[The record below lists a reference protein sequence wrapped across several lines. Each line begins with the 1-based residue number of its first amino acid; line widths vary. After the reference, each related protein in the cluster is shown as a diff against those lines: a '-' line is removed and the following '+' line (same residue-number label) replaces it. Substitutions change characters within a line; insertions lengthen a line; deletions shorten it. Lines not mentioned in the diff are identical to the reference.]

1 MVNYDSDK
9 LNYYNTKQ
17 QNSMNTTNYSHQI
30 LIILII
36 IASPTQA
43 SEPLWITETTSTD
56 EIVAALS
63 LPSNSNELYRDIV
76 DIVDKHPKVA
86 VQINF
91 EYDESALNQRAKT
104 LLGKLGR
111 IFQGKLSDAVLIL
124 AGHADSTGPAT
135 YNLGLSLERA
145 TAVKTYLTSKYY
157 LPEARLILKAYGE
170 DKPIATNLT
179 DEGRAKNRRVEFI
192 RVK

>member
-1 MVNYDSDK
+1 MMK
-9 LNYYNTKQ
+9 
-17 QNSMNTTNYSHQI
+17 TTNYYKSI
-30 LIILII
+30 LISAII
-36 IASPTQA
+36 ITSPIQA
-43 SEPLWITETTSTD
+43 SEPLWITETTSPD

-63 LPSNSNELYRDIV
+63 LPSNPNEIYRDIV

-86 VQINF
+86 IQINF
-91 EYDESALNQRAKT
+91 EYDSSALNPRAKT

-111 IFQGKLSDAVLIL
+111 IFQGELGEAVFIL

-135 YNLGLSLERA
+135 YNLGLSLKRA
-145 TAVKTYLTSKYY
+145 SAVQTLLTNKYY
-157 LPEARLILKAYGE
+157 IQAARIILKAYGE